1 MDAKL
6 LEHLVHVR
14 QTAHLAGAGAIS
26 TLVGDCCTAA
36 PSGALLRVQNK
47 RCGPSAL

>member
-14 QTAHLAGAGAIS
+14 QTAHLAGAIR
-26 TLVGDCCTAA
+26 TLVTDCCTVA
-36 PSGALLRVQNK
+36 PSGALLHVQNM
-47 RCGPSAL
+47 RCGPWVL

>member
-14 QTAHLAGAGAIS
+14 QTAHLAGAIS

-36 PSGALLRVQNK
+36 PSGALVHVQNE